1 MLKQLKSNKTVELDG
16 IKDITPIQFYEYPDV
31 YTSFWYEFSII
42 YENGYIMYLSYDTK
56 QSAEID
62 KKYLE
67 ELLNF

>member
-16 IKDITPIQFYEYPDV
+16 IKDITPIRFYEYPDV
-31 YTSFWYEFSII
+31 YTSFWHEFSII

-62 KKYLE
+62 RKYLE